1 VPPADRHAGR
11 REGFA
16 RGQRGLRSRMERA
29 QGRVAAQRGRPRV
42 RRVADGTRGRAGQ
55 VRPLDRS
62 AGDGHQSPAGRLRV
76 RPLQLIA
83 EATVGA
89 APEVL
94 RQHVSDPEICIRCN
108 TCEEACPVNAI
119 THDSRNYVV
128 DPAICKQCM
137 ACVPPCPTGAI
148 DNWRMMLKSA
158 AYPLAAQFEW
168 DELPAE
174 APLPEG
180 VSAEATAVIEA
191 AAAPAAAAADAQ
203 GFETAVT
210 ATSFGATVPPW
221 SAAHPYTNLYGPK
234 NPTTATVVG
243 NYRVTELGTESDTHH
258 IVLDFGSMPFPVLE
272 GQSIGILPPGVDD
285 RGKPHVARQY
295 SIAS

>member
-1 VPPADRHAGR
+1 RCRV
-11 REGFA
+11 
-16 RGQRGLRSRMERA
+16 ERA
-29 QGRVAAQRGRPRV
+29 QGRVAAERNRPRV
-42 RRVADGTRGRAGQ
+42 RRFADGPGRRAGQ
-55 VRPLDRS
+55 VRELDLA
-62 AGDGHQSPAGRLRV
+62 AGDGYQPPAGRLRV
-76 RPLQLIA
+76 RPLQLNG

-94 RQHVSDPEICIRCN
+94 KQHLIDPEICIRCN
-108 TCEEACPVNAI
+108 TCEEACPAKAI

-128 DPAICKQCM
+128 DPSICKACM

-148 DNWRMMLKSA
+148 DNWRTVLKSA
-158 AYPLAAQFEW
+158 AYPLSAQFEW
-168 DELPAE
+168 DELPSE

-180 VSAEATAVIEA
+180 VAAEAAAVLEA
-191 AAAPAAAAADAQ
+191 AAAPVVAATDVQ

-295 SIAS
+295 SIASPRNGERPGYN